1 MSRNTGARSTGAT
14 LRLVA
19 ASPLDQHDD
28 VSDTSTA
35 TRNAEG
41 AEHIGLE
48 LELAQE
54 RRQMRRELVAKL
66 VTESR
71 NRPMTIP
78 VRALRAAF
86 VERDL
91 TEEER
96 ERLRIAM
103 SKADRVTSAA
113 PRGYDREEG
122 KLR

>member
-1 MSRNTGARSTGAT
+1 MSRNTGARSPSAK

-28 VSDTSTA
+28 VSDTSTL
-35 TRNAEG
+35 TRNAEE
-41 AEHIGLE
+41 AELIGLE

-54 RRQMRRELVAKL
+54 RRQMRKELIAIL

-103 SKADRVTSAA
+103 AKADRITSAPSPSNDCKEK
-113 PRGYDREEG
+113 PR
-122 KLR
+122 